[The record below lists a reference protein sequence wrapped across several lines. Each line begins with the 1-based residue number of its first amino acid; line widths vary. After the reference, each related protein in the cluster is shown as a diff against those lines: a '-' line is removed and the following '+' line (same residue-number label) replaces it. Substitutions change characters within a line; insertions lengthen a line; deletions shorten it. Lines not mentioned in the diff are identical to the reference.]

1 MIRIL
6 FLFLSFLFACLSGQA
21 QHSAYHGS
29 KHYNM
34 KVNQFRR
41 EGALPEGAIIMLGDS
56 HSEYGGDWN
65 RFFPNASK
73 IINRGIIGDD
83 SHGIYSRLDQVLPY
97 KPDKIFFECGINDL
111 SHGWTV
117 ERTFQGIVRI
127 IETIRRRNPDTR
139 LYVQSLLPLNESVG
153 AWKLLRGKEDMIILL
168 NRRLKD
174 YCDRHALRF
183 IDLYTPLL
191 GMHPRTMRTEYC
203 RDGLHLTVKGYE
215 VWANIIRDY
224 IDE

>member
-6 FLFLSFLFACLSGQA
+6 FLFLSFLFAFLSGQA
-21 QHSAYHGS
+21 QHGAYHGS

-117 ERTFQGIVRI
+117 ERTFQGVINV
-127 IETIRRRNPDTR
+127 IETIRKTCPRTK
-139 LYVQSLLPLNESVG
+139 LYIQSLLPLNENVG
-153 AWKLLRGKEDMIILL
+153 IWKLLKGKEDMIIQL
-168 NRRLKD
+168 NEKLKR
-174 YCDRHALRF
+174 YCTANNLVF
-183 IDLYTPLL
+183 IDLYHPLL
-191 GMHPRTMRTEYC
+191 GINSKEMHPDYC
-203 RDGLHLTVKGYE
+203 RDGLHLTNKGYE
-215 VWANIIRDY
+215 VWANAICTY
-224 IDE
+224 INE